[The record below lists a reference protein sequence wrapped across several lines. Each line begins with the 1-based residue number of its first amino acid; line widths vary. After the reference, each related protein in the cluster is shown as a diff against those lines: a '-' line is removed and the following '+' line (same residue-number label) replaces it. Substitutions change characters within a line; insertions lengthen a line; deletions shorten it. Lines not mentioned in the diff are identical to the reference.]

1 MGVNIPRTSRRSLT
15 RGSAGNAAGGA
26 RRPMGRPRRG
36 RVASWSI
43 VPLLALAAFGTSA
56 ATAARSATP
65 RPAPCSEATGARWHV
80 KHFFYQ
86 YDRHGVPS
94 GGRLPASGN
103 RYTVSAGGIANCRL
117 AHEWMGRLTSG
128 QPAVSLGGK
137 TLDGFFI
144 PVGEGPILI
153 DREYPHGFLC
163 AASLPETQPATEVG
177 DNLHY
182 GFCITLSHKFAF
194 IWTAATPNPYKLK
207 PR

>member
-1 MGVNIPRTSRRSLT
+1 VDLNIPRTSRW
-15 RGSAGNAAGGA
+15 
-26 RRPMGRPRRG
+26 
-36 RVASWSI
+36 ASWLI
-43 VPLLALAAFGTSA
+43 VPLLALTAVGTSA

-65 RPAPCSEATGARWHV
+65 RSAPCSEATGARWHV

-86 YDRHGVPS
+86 YDSHGVPS

-103 RYTVSAGGIANCRL
+103 RYTVSAGGPTNCRL

-128 QPAVSLGGK
+128 HPTTFDGGK
-137 TLDGFFI
+137 MLDGFFI
-144 PVGEGPILI
+144 PIGDGPILS
-153 DREYPHGFLC
+153 DRERPRGFLC
-163 AASLPETQPATEVG
+163 AASLPEKQPASEVG

-182 GFCITLSHKFAF
+182 GFCVTLRHKFAF